1 MNAQPPMTAA
11 TIISFCTDLEA
22 RSLSFYETLAERFP
36 EQGQAF
42 QRMAKDCQKSS
53 TQVTRT
59 YQETVT
65 DALETGFSFAS
76 ISLAD
81 YEVETELPDGVDLPQ
96 AVGQALALEETAIVF
111 YEAVAASSESLLATI
126 PRAFR
131 RVAKTRR
138 RRREKLET
146 L

>member
-1 MNAQPPMTAA
+1 MSQAPLTAS
-11 TIISFCTDLEA
+11 TIISFCTDLES
-22 RSLSFYETLAERFP
+22 RSEAFYNALSTRFP
-36 EQGQAF
+36 EQATAF
-42 QRMAKDCQKSS
+42 ARMAKDCVKSS

-81 YEVETELPDGVDLPQ
+81 YEIDAELPAGADLPQ
-96 AVGQALALEETAIVF
+96 AVGQALALEETAIAF

-138 RRREKLET
+138 RRRDKLESI
-146 L
+146 

>member
-1 MNAQPPMTAA
+1 MSPAPMTAS

-22 RSLSFYETLAERFP
+22 RSETFYESLAERFP
-36 EQGQAF
+36 EQGAIF
-42 QRMAKDCQKSS
+42 QRMARDCAKSS

-81 YEVETELPDGVDLPQ
+81 YEADTELPAEADLPQ
-96 AVGQALALEETAIVF
+96 AVGMALSLEETAIAF
-111 YEAVAASSESLLATI
+111 YQAVAESSESLLATI

>member
-1 MNAQPPMTAA
+1 MSQAPMTAA
-11 TIISFCTDLEA
+11 TIIRFCTDLEA
-22 RSLSFYETLAERFP
+22 RSEAFYQALAARFA
-36 EQGQAF
+36 EQSAAF
-42 QRMAKDCQKSS
+42 ARMARDCKKSS

-81 YEVETELPDGVDLPQ
+81 YEADTELPAEADLPQ
-96 AVGQALALEETAIVF
+96 AVGQALALEETAIAF
-111 YEAVAASSESLLATI
+111 YQAVAASSESLLATI

-138 RRREKLET
+138 RRREKLESM
-146 L
+146 

>member
-1 MNAQPPMTAA
+1 MTAA
-11 TIISFCTDLEA
+11 TIIRFCTDLEA
-22 RSLSFYETLAERFP
+22 RSLAFYEALAERFP
-36 EQGQAF
+36 EQGATF
-42 QRMAKDCQKSS
+42 SRMARDCAKSS

-81 YEVETELPDGVDLPQ
+81 YEVDTELPTGADLPQ
-96 AVGQALALEETAIVF
+96 AVGQALSLEETAIAF
-111 YEAVAASSESLLATI
+111 YQAVAESSESLLATI

-138 RRREKLET
+138 RRREKLEA

>member
-1 MNAQPPMTAA
+1 MSAQTPITAS
-11 TIISFCTDLEA
+11 TIISFCTDLEG
-22 RSLSFYETLAERFP
+22 RSETFYESLAERFP
-36 EQGQAF
+36 EQSAAF
-42 QRMAKDCQKSS
+42 TRMARDCKKSS

-76 ISLAD
+76 ISLAN
-81 YEVETELPDGVDLPQ
+81 YEADTELPDEADLSQ
-96 AVGQALALEETAIVF
+96 AVGQALALEETAIAF
-111 YEAVAASSESLLATI
+111 YEAVAESSESLLATI

>member
-1 MNAQPPMTAA
+1 MSQAPITAS
-11 TIISFCTDLEA
+11 TIISFSNDLEA
-22 RSLSFYETLAERFP
+22 RSAAYYEALSEAFP
-36 EQGQAF
+36 EQSVTFGRFA
-42 QRMAKDCQKSS
+42 RDCAKSS

-76 ISLAD
+76 ISLD
-81 YEVETELPDGVDLPQ
+81 SYEYNTELPAGADLAQ
-96 AVGQALALEETAIVF
+96 AVGQALALEETAIAF
-111 YEAVAASSESLLATI
+111 YTDVATSSESLLATI

-138 RRREKLET
+138 RRREKLEAI
-146 L
+146 

>member
-1 MNAQPPMTAA
+1 MTAA
-11 TIISFCTDLEA
+11 TIIRFCTDLEA
-22 RSLSFYETLAERFP
+22 RSQAFYETAAARFP
-36 EQGQAF
+36 EQNAVF
-42 QRMAKDCQKSS
+42 SRMARDCAKSS

-81 YEVETELPDGVDLPQ
+81 YEVHTELSAEADLPQ
-96 AVGQALALEETAIVF
+96 AVGQALALEETAIAF
-111 YEAVAASSESLLATI
+111 YQDVAASSESLLATI

-146 L
+146 I

>member
-1 MNAQPPMTAA
+1 MSEQPTMTAA
-11 TIISFCTDLEA
+11 TIIRFCTGLEA
-22 RSLSFYETLAERFP
+22 RSEAFYAALSARFP
-36 EQGQAF
+36 EQAAAF
-42 QRMAKDCQKSS
+42 DRMAKDCQKSS

-81 YEVETELPDGVDLPQ
+81 YEADTELPAGADLPQ
-96 AVGQALALEETAIVF
+96 AVGQALALEETAIAF
-111 YEAVAASSESLLATI
+111 YQAVAESSESLLATI

-146 L
+146 I